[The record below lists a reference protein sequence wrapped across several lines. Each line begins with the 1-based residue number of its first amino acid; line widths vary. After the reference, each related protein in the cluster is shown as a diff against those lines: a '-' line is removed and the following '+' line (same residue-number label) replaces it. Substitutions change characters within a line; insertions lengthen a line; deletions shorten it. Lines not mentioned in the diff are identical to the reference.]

1 MKKQILLIVFVAL
14 AIIVGVNK
22 SYAQLS
28 QGITAT
34 RALPPLSCA
43 DNANFLHPVAGV
55 PYIYQMDGTTGA
67 EKADQWTW
75 FATKDPAFIT
85 NGALNTASA
94 LTTASGDLLNVSSNY
109 NTASGTNSVEI
120 TWSPQVLANTV
131 YQGSAGQPTFV
142 VGYATGENCADNI
155 KVYEINPI
163 MSFIVDIA
171 AIDEKDATLAW
182 DTPAEEC
189 VSPVVGATYSAGKLD
204 MNYGTDTIYFEIV
217 AANFVKNFK
226 PTFRLISG
234 LSGSQSA
241 EIGLATSLAN
251 AKAGTFVI
259 GGTTTLAVGA
269 DWATGIAFDAVD
281 PAQVAS
287 GVSLYARVV
296 INNNTYESLDAQD
309 FVLAVDAVDDS
320 GQWDMEDD
328 DCGATPS
335 NEADRVDQA
344 IQTINPR
351 PTIVGANVPDTN
363 LAAPNDIV
371 SKNP

>member
-1 MKKQILLIVFVAL
+1 
-14 AIIVGVNK
+14 
-22 SYAQLS
+22 
-28 QGITAT
+28 
-34 RALPPLSCA
+34 
-43 DNANFLHPVAGV
+43 
-55 PYIYQMDGTTGA
+55 MDGTTGA

-204 MNYGTDTIYFEIV
+204 MNYGTDSIYFEIV

-226 PTFRLISG
+226 PSLDYKRIIRISISRDRSCYISG
-234 LSGSQSA
+234 KCKGRNICNRGNHYFSCWSRLG
-241 EIGLATSLAN
+241 
-251 AKAGTFVI
+251 
-259 GGTTTLAVGA
+259 
-269 DWATGIAFDAVD
+269 TGIAFDAVD

-287 GVSLYARVV
+287 GVSCM
-296 INNNTYESLDAQD
+296 Q
-309 FVLAVDAVDDS
+309 
-320 GQWDMEDD
+320 G
-328 DCGATPS
+328 
-335 NEADRVDQA
+335 
-344 IQTINPR
+344 
-351 PTIVGANVPDTN
+351 
-363 LAAPNDIV
+363 
-371 SKNP
+371 